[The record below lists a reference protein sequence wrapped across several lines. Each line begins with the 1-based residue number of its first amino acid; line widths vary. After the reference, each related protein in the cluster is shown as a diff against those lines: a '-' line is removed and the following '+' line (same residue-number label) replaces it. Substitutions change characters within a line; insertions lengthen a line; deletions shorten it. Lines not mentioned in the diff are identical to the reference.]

1 MQGVSEMKNDGF
13 SEFFTFE
20 NMTKSN
26 KYKQAVEA
34 NRREA
39 LEFLNS
45 GRKLSFLCEDIREI
59 LGVPMIETSGF
70 RGATLSTIGGFS
82 LTSSHTRF
90 EALDVVP
97 VGMSVDR
104 AFDIIKANAIKL
116 PNLRK
121 VIKEKV
127 GGKVWLHIECM
138 TKEGD
143 ILAFYETSDGV
154 NYKKV

>member
-1 MQGVSEMKNDGF
+1 MKDDGF
-13 SEFFTFE
+13 SEFFTFQ

-26 KYKQAVEA
+26 RYKQAVAA
-34 NRREA
+34 NRKEA
-39 LEFLNS
+39 LEYLAS

-70 RGATLSTIGGFS
+70 RGVTLSTIGGFS

-121 VIKEKV
+121 AILEKV
-127 GGKVWLHIECM
+127 DGKEWLHIEVK
-138 TKEGD
+138 TSEKYT
-143 ILAFYETSDGV
+143 LAFYTTIDGK
-154 NYKKV
+154 NYIKV

>member
-1 MQGVSEMKNDGF
+1 MKDDGF
-13 SEFFTFE
+13 SKFFTFQ

-34 NRREA
+34 NRKEA
-39 LEFLNS
+39 LEYLAS
-45 GRKLSFLCEDIREI
+45 GRRLSFLCEDIREI

-70 RGATLSTIGGFS
+70 RGVLLSTLGGFS
-82 LTSSHTRF
+82 STSSHTRF

-97 VGMSVDR
+97 VGMSVNR
-104 AFDIIKANAIKL
+104 AFDVIKANAIKL

-121 VIKEKV
+121 VILEKID
-127 GGKVWLHIECM
+127 GQEWLHIEVK
-138 TKEGD
+138 TKD
-143 ILAFYETSDGV
+143 SDTLAFYETTDGV